1 MKKGSKSSDCFWTT
15 YAVVSVFSLVSFCI
29 CLYWIITGLQKE
41 TATSEYRQFA
51 DSITQSV
58 IAKIADGRYD
68 GPMKVSQIAD
78 YRKLFE
84 NRTIARD
91 AAAAAK
97 NHSLVAAIESGIG
110 ARVDKCSDPATR
122 DVIRAMLEL
131 LGSVSASIRDECS
144 VIEVFSVME
153 KCSETVGAALEY
165 LASLLNSDCEKEMF
179 EKLGGLVSKLDDL
192 EASAALVKFWV
203 NRAPKETVCKLAQP
217 VLEKVGAWNYNVK
230 ESMCFVLQRV
240 ECSGISRESVC
251 GSMEL

>member
-1 MKKGSKSSDCFWTT
+1 MKKGANSSDCFWTT

-41 TATSEYRQFA
+41 TATSEDRQLA

-58 IAKIADGRYD
+58 IAKITDARYD
-68 GPMKVSQIAD
+68 GPMKVSQIED

-97 NHSLVAAIESGIG
+97 NHSLVAAIERGIA
-110 ARVDKCSDPATR
+110 ARADKCSDPATR

-144 VIEVFSVME
+144 VVEVFGVME
-153 KCSETVGAALEY
+153 KCSEMVRPALEY

-179 EKLGGLVSKLDDL
+179 ERLGELVSRLDDL
-192 EASAALVKFWV
+192 ETSAAIVKFWV
-203 NRAPKETVCKLAQP
+203 NRAHKESVCKLAQP
-217 VLEKVGAWNYNVK
+217 VLEKVSAWNSNVK

-240 ECSGISRESVC
+240 ECSGVGQESVC